1 MSTGPRGEKPRQP
14 PTADEE
20 ATGELAVSEALAAL
34 LALAA
39 SLEELELEGVEPA
52 YGYPRWQ

>member
-14 PTADEE
+14 PRADAEE
-20 ATGELAVSEALAAL
+20 TSELAVSEALAAL
-34 LALAA
+34 LVLAA

-52 YGYPRWQ
+52 SGYPRWQ